1 LCLATSDQ
9 KLGELIY
16 PVGFWKRKVEYIKAT
31 AQILK
36 DRYGSDIPDTVEEL
50 CKLKACIRKSF
61 KFWQS
66 PEWI

>member
-1 LCLATSDQ
+1 MCPGTSDE

-36 DRYGSDIPDTVEEL
+36 EKYNSDIPGTVEEL
-50 CKLKACIRKSF
+50 CKLKASVPLIDVYM
-61 KFWQS
+61 
-66 PEWI
+66 